1 MNMNM
6 ESLSLSLR
14 QRELLHYLQSQKDY
28 TTGEQLAGHLHVSSR
43 TIRNDITELNEA
55 LKKYGIQIS
64 SKRSIGYLL
73 EAKDPASLKQLSQA
87 SNSFLSRDERV
98 RHIVFQLCLYDE
110 PLDLY
115 DLEDEMFVS
124 RTTLEHDLIALRKQ
138 YILPEPHIKFFRNR
152 NAIFLEKDE
161 RKRRAILN
169 RLFSENWNYNSKG
182 NTYYRYQYFDE
193 KIVNLVMNEIHYF
206 LTKYSIH
213 IEDVN
218 MVILDMSIVIMY
230 YRISKGCHLTE
241 PLTKTYKD
249 PAAVKAVDE
258 LLDSLEEKL
267 SCHFSPLEREDIYLH
282 VSCSKLLD
290 TELLNFQTAPDYFSN
305 GIIWLAD
312 TYISAIYDT
321 YHIRFSDNEEFYI
334 TLLQY
339 LRYLEL
345 PVHYFNNIPTHTD
358 VTRSRF
364 LIEFE
369 IAFSIQPLAL
379 DYYGSYLNHTE
390 LLYLSF
396 CISGALAYLNRTAP
410 KLKTVIMSQL
420 NLPSSWELKQ
430 RLLSKYKSYI
440 ELTALLPV
448 YLKDSYNFSDI
459 DLVITTADKEIT
471 SQPGRETL
479 LVTPFLNRTD
489 FENLDAYILK
499 TQLNRLYHSSL
510 PTLNEL
516 FAEAFWHERIDTQD
530 YFAVIETLAM
540 DFINNGYVG
549 SGYLTAILRRE
560 SLLTF
565 AFQPSIVL
573 MYSLVPS
580 SRTRLSIATLEHRI
594 KRNSYKI
601 RTIIMA
607 ALRPEDATLVFRL
620 INELYYLGFNP
631 NDTRFLKAKEELMN
645 FFEKI

>member
-1 MNMNM
+1 MNM

-14 QRELLHYLQSQKDY
+14 QRKLLHYLQSQKDY
-28 TTGEQLAGHLHVSSR
+28 TTSEQLAGHLHVSSR
-43 TIRNDITELNEA
+43 TIRNDITEINEA

-98 RHIVFQLCLYDE
+98 RHIAFQLCLYDE

-115 DLEDEMFVS
+115 DLEDEMFIS
-124 RTTLEHDLIALRKQ
+124 RTTLEHDLAALRKQ
-138 YILPEPHIKFFRNR
+138 YILSDPHIEFFRSR
-152 NAIFLEKDE
+152 NTIALENDE

-169 RLFSENWNYNSKG
+169 RLFSENWNYNSRG
-182 NTYYRYQYFDE
+182 NTYYRYQYLDE
-193 KIVNLVMNEIHYF
+193 KIINLVMKEIHHF
-206 LTKYSIH
+206 LTKYSIR

-241 PLTKTYKD
+241 PLAKTYKD
-249 PAAVKAVDE
+249 PVAVQAVDE

-267 SCHFSPLEREDIYLH
+267 SCHFSPIEREDIYLH
-282 VSCSKLLD
+282 VSCSKLLPLEQPD
-290 TELLNFQTAPDYFSN
+290 FQTACGYFSKS
-305 GIIWLAD
+305 IIQLAD
-312 TYISAIYDT
+312 AYIAEISET
-321 YHIRFSDNEEFYI
+321 YHIDISDNEDFYI

-358 VTRSRF
+358 VTRSQF

-440 ELTALLPV
+440 QLTALLPV
-448 YLKDSYNFSDI
+448 YLKDGYDFSDT

-471 SQPGRETL
+471 SQPGCETL
-479 LVTPFLNRTD
+479 LVTPFLNQAD
-489 FENLDAYILK
+489 YENLDSYILK

-510 PTLNEL
+510 PSLNEL

-530 YFAVIETLAM
+530 YFAVIEMLAA
-540 DFINNGYVG
+540 DFIDNGYV
-549 SGYLTAILRRE
+549 SSEYLTAILRRE

-573 MYSLVPS
+573 MYSLIPS
-580 SRTRLSIATLEHRI
+580 TRTRLSIATLEHRI

-620 INELYYLGFNP
+620 INELYYPGFNP
-631 NDTRFLKAKEELMN
+631 NDTRFLKTREELTD
-645 FFEKI
+645 FFRKI

>member
-1 MNMNM
+1 MNM

-14 QRELLHYLQSQKDY
+14 QRKLLHYLQSQKDY
-28 TTGEQLAGHLHVSSR
+28 TTSEQLAGHLHVSSR
-43 TIRNDITELNEA
+43 TIRNDITEINEA

-98 RHIVFQLCLYDE
+98 RHIAFQLCLYDE

-115 DLEDEMFVS
+115 DLEDEMFIS
-124 RTTLEHDLIALRKQ
+124 RTTLEHDLAALRKQ
-138 YILPEPHIKFFRNR
+138 YILSEPHIKFFRSR
-152 NAIFLEKDE
+152 NTIALENDE

-169 RLFSENWNYNSKG
+169 RLFSENWNYNSRG
-182 NTYYRYQYFDE
+182 NTYYRYQYLDE
-193 KIVNLVMNEIHYF
+193 KIINLVMKEIHHF
-206 LTKYSIH
+206 LTKYSIR

-241 PLTKTYKD
+241 PLAKTYKD
-249 PAAVKAVDE
+249 PVAVQAVDE

-267 SCHFSPLEREDIYLH
+267 SCYFSPIEREDIYLH
-282 VSCSKLLD
+282 VSCSKLLPLEQPD
-290 TELLNFQTAPDYFSN
+290 FQTACGYFSKS
-305 GIIWLAD
+305 IIQLAD
-312 TYISAIYDT
+312 AYIAEISKT
-321 YHIRFSDNEEFYI
+321 YHIDISDNEDFYI

-358 VTRSRF
+358 VTRSQF

-440 ELTALLPV
+440 QLTALLPV
-448 YLKDSYNFSDI
+448 YLKDGYDFSDT

-471 SQPGRETL
+471 SQPGCETL
-479 LVTPFLNRTD
+479 LVTPFLNQAD
-489 FENLDAYILK
+489 YENLDSYILK

-510 PTLNEL
+510 PSLNEL

-530 YFAVIETLAM
+530 YFAVIEMLAA
-540 DFINNGYVG
+540 DFIDNRYV
-549 SGYLTAILRRE
+549 SSEYLTAILRRE

-573 MYSLVPS
+573 MYSLIPS
-580 SRTRLSIATLEHRI
+580 TRTRLSIATLEHRI

-620 INELYYLGFNP
+620 INELYYPGFNP
-631 NDTRFLKAKEELMN
+631 NDTRFLKTREELTD
-645 FFEKI
+645 FFRKI

>member
-1 MNMNM
+1 MNM

-14 QRELLHYLQSQKDY
+14 QRKLLHYLQSQKDY
-28 TTGEQLAGHLHVSSR
+28 TTSEQLAGHLHVSSR
-43 TIRNDITELNEA
+43 TIRNDITEINEA

-98 RHIVFQLCLYDE
+98 RHIAFQLCLYDE

-115 DLEDEMFVS
+115 DLEDEMFIS
-124 RTTLEHDLIALRKQ
+124 RTTLEHDLAALRKQ
-138 YILPEPHIKFFRNR
+138 YILSDPHIEFFRSR
-152 NAIFLEKDE
+152 NTIALENDE

-169 RLFSENWNYNSKG
+169 RLFSENWNYNSRG
-182 NTYYRYQYFDE
+182 NTYYRYQYLDE
-193 KIVNLVMNEIHYF
+193 KIINLVMKEIHHF
-206 LTKYSIH
+206 LTKYSIR

-241 PLTKTYKD
+241 PLAKTYKD
-249 PAAVKAVDE
+249 PVAVQAVDE

-267 SCHFSPLEREDIYLH
+267 SCHFSPIEREDIYLH
-282 VSCSKLLD
+282 VSCSKLLPLEQPD
-290 TELLNFQTAPDYFSN
+290 FQTACGYFSKS
-305 GIIWLAD
+305 IIQLAD
-312 TYISAIYDT
+312 AYIAEISET
-321 YHIRFSDNEEFYI
+321 YHIDISDNEDFYI

-358 VTRSRF
+358 VTRSQF

-440 ELTALLPV
+440 QLTALLPV
-448 YLKDSYNFSDI
+448 YLKDGYDFSDT

-471 SQPGRETL
+471 SQPGCETL
-479 LVTPFLNRTD
+479 LVTPFLNQAD
-489 FENLDAYILK
+489 YENLDSYILK

-510 PTLNEL
+510 PSLNEL

-530 YFAVIETLAM
+530 YFAVIEMLAA
-540 DFINNGYVG
+540 DFIDNRYV
-549 SGYLTAILRRE
+549 SSEYLTAILRRE

-573 MYSLVPS
+573 MYSLIPS
-580 SRTRLSIATLEHRI
+580 TRTRLSIATLEHRI

-620 INELYYLGFNP
+620 INELYYPGFNP
-631 NDTRFLKAKEELMN
+631 NDTRFLKTREELTD
-645 FFEKI
+645 FFRKI